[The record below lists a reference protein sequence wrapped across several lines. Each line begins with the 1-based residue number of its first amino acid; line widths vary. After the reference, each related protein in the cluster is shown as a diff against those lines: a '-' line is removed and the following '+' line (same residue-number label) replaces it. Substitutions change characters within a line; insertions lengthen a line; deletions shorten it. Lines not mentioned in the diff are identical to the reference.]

1 MRKFIWAPVPLGPAK
16 AHGRSMANERAI
28 QNPSSGLNA
37 MNRFI
42 SHAEFKALALT
53 AALLVPGLAAA
64 ASFDCSKAASA
75 TEKRICAS
83 ARLSSMDTQLT
94 TLYQQL
100 AVGADAAAWRDDQR
114 AWLRERD
121 QCGDTACLARMYSE
135 RLVVLS
141 NGAGPFHWQGKWWR
155 VDASGQYGSA
165 LVIKDVS
172 ARGLQFGFDAYAGAN
187 SGALD
192 GNAAFG
198 KDQAAHYTGNAQDFT
213 QNCALTFRRKV
224 NRIEVVQKGD
234 SADCGAGAG
243 VLFAG
248 TYVAAAKDPNA
259 KADLLTL
266 GIVKTS
272 AQDYAIR
279 KLLGRDYDALLATA
293 NAVIDDSANA
303 GMPGVTVVSTFVHG
317 IACDT
322 KAVIMYDANGH
333 YWIALWSP
341 QPQSGKD
348 GTSITELRYYTNVAA
363 DKKTLPRPI
372 AAQRNQVC
380 PSEREVVRMMP

>member
-1 MRKFIWAPVPLGPAK
+1 MSRLISYPLL
-16 AHGRSMANERAI
+16 S
-28 QNPSSGLNA
+28 
-37 MNRFI
+37 
-42 SHAEFKALALT
+42 ALALT
-53 AALLVPGLAAA
+53 GALLAPGIAPA

-94 TLYQQL
+94 TLYQKL
-100 AVGADAAAWRDDQR
+100 AAGADAAAWRDDQR
-114 AWLRERD
+114 AWLRERN
-121 QCGDTACLARMYSE
+121 QCADTACLARMYSE
-135 RLVVLS
+135 RLVVLE
-141 NGAGPFHWQGKWWR
+141 NGAAPFHWQGKWWR

-165 LVIKDVS
+165 LTIKDVS
-172 ARGLQFGFDAYAGAN
+172 ARGMQFGLDAFAGAN
-187 SGALD
+187 SGALE
-192 GNAAFG
+192 GHAAFG
-198 KDQAAHYTGNAQDFT
+198 KDQAAHYTGHAGDVT
-213 QNCALTFRRKV
+213 QNCQLTFARKI

-234 SADCGAGAG
+234 SADCGAGSG
-243 VLFAG
+243 VLFDG
-248 TYVAAAKDPNA
+248 TYVAAAQDPNA

-272 AQDYAIR
+272 GQDDAIR

-293 NAVIDDSANA
+293 DSVSDDGAAA
-303 GMPGVTVVSTFVHG
+303 GMPGVTVVSTFVRG

-322 KAVIMYDANGH
+322 KAMVMYDASGH

-341 QPQSGKD
+341 QSQKDKD
-348 GTSITELRYYTNVAA
+348 GMNVTELRYFTNVAA
-363 DKKTLPRPI
+363 DKKALPGPI